1 MRTKGSTKNKNDDL
15 DVRKRRTA
23 EYNLGEG
30 LTTGVQALNDE
41 PSTTTFEARPVSLSS
56 EEMLSTG
63 RELNQSPSP
72 LSTILER
79 YANFEKVVF
88 NEAGQFWKR
97 NIILKIV
104 FGLKVFIFQTIGIMI
119 ADTDVKIIEFLN
131 SDTPVSKLLNDEIP
145 AVTQAKKDL
154 EQLVKRR
161 QHTVS
166 ALERENKKLERMQN
180 SINSKDPDREDVL
193 DQQLLDQQIEKRDK
207 LSYDVDMLAKDES
220 QDQDKITSTLLTL
233 VRKSHLYRN
242 IVSQSNIF

>member
-1 MRTKGSTKNKNDDL
+1 
-15 DVRKRRTA
+15 
-23 EYNLGEG
+23 
-30 LTTGVQALNDE
+30 
-41 PSTTTFEARPVSLSS
+41 
-56 EEMLSTG
+56 
-63 RELNQSPSP
+63 
-72 LSTILER
+72 
-79 YANFEKVVF
+79 
-88 NEAGQFWKR
+88 
-97 NIILKIV
+97 
-104 FGLKVFIFQTIGIMI
+104 MI
-119 ADTDVKIIEFLN
+119 ADTDMKIIEFLS

-242 IVSQSNIF
+242 IVSQGNKQNCNNENICL